1 MRYTIRMSGL
11 DSLLAKSLTVTIR
24 ENLGDRTLQKIE
36 QRIFERH
43 GISLTKAVENFSI
56 LDGVLKEFFGRGA
69 EGLEKQ
75 FMKGVVALEQS
86 ASQEKEWVTIE
97 DSRLATIVLKSLG
110 DDDKNKILNAVIGK
124 SMIISDILFVTQ
136 IPQTSGYRKVNSL
149 IEEGLL
155 VAEGYD
161 TLADGKTVTKY
172 KTLFE
177 NVQINIVQ
185 NKISI
190 KIQVPEKSL
199 KNSSV
204 IQITC
209 CR

>member
-1 MRYTIRMSGL
+1 
-11 DSLLAKSLTVTIR
+11 
-24 ENLGDRTLQKIE
+24 LQKIE

-43 GISLTKAVENFSI
+43 GINLTKAVENFTI
-56 LDGVLKEFFGRGA
+56 LDGVLREFFGGGA

-75 FMKGVVALEQS
+75 FMKGLIALEKTS
-86 ASQEKEWVTIE
+86 SQEKEWITIE
-97 DSRLATIVLKSLG
+97 DSRLSTIVLKALG

-149 IEEGLL
+149 IEDGLL
-155 VAEGYD
+155 ISEGYD
-161 TLADGKTVTKY
+161 TLADGKTVTKN

-185 NKISI
+185 NKITI
-190 KIQVPEKSL
+190 KIQVSEKSL
-199 KNSSV
+199 KSSSV
-204 IQITC
+204 IQVAC
-209 CR
+209 PRR

>member
-1 MRYTIRMSGL
+1 MSGL

-24 ENLGDRTLQKIE
+24 ENLGDRTMQKIE

-43 GISLTKAVENFSI
+43 GINLTKAVENFTI
-56 LDGVLKEFFGRGA
+56 LDGVLREFFGGGA

-75 FMKGVVALEQS
+75 FMKGLIALEQES
-86 ASQEKEWVTIE
+86 CQEKEWITIE
-97 DSRLATIVLKSLG
+97 DSNLSTIILKSLG

-149 IEEGLL
+149 IEDGLL
-155 VAEGYD
+155 IAEGYD
-161 TLADGKTVTKY
+161 VLADGKRVTKY

-185 NKISI
+185 NKITI
-190 KIQVPEKSL
+190 KIKVSEMSL

-204 IQITC
+204 IQVAC
-209 CR
+209 SR

>member
-1 MRYTIRMSGL
+1 MSGL
-11 DSLLAKSLTVTIR
+11 DSLLAKSLTGTIR

-43 GISLTKAVENFSI
+43 GINLTKAVENFAI
-56 LDGVLKEFFGRGA
+56 LDGVLREFFGGGA
-69 EGLEKQ
+69 EGLERQ
-75 FMKGVVALEQS
+75 FMKHVIALEQTS
-86 ASQEKEWVTIE
+86 GQEKEWITIE
-97 DSRLATIVLKSLG
+97 DYRLSTIILKALG
-110 DDDKNKILNAVIGK
+110 DDDKNKILNAVISK
-124 SMIISDILFVTQ
+124 PMIISDILFVTQ

-149 IEEGLL
+149 IEDGLL
-155 VAEGYD
+155 IAEGHD
-161 TLADGKTVTKY
+161 TLADGKMVTKY

-185 NKISI
+185 NKITI

-199 KNSSV
+199 KSSTV
-204 IQITC
+204 IQIAC

>member
-1 MRYTIRMSGL
+1 MSGL

-43 GISLTKAVENFSI
+43 GITLTKAVENFTI
-56 LDGVLKEFFGRGA
+56 LDGVLREFFGGGA

-75 FMKGVVALEQS
+75 FMKGLIALEQT
-86 ASQEKEWVTIE
+86 AGQEKEWITIE
-97 DSRLATIVLKSLG
+97 DSHLATVILKALG
-110 DDDKNKILNAVIGK
+110 DDDKNKIINAIIGK

-149 IEEGLL
+149 IEDGLL
-155 VAEGYD
+155 IGDGYD
-161 TLADGKTVTKY
+161 TLGDGKTVTKY
-172 KTLFE
+172 KALFE

-185 NKISI
+185 NKITI
-190 KIQVPEKSL
+190 KIQVSEKSL

-204 IQITC
+204 IQIACT
-209 CR
+209 R

>member
-1 MRYTIRMSGL
+1 MSGL

-43 GISLTKAVENFSI
+43 GINLTKAVENFTI
-56 LDGVLKEFFGRGA
+56 LDGVLREFFGGGA

-75 FMKGVVALEQS
+75 FMKGMIALEQAS
-86 ASQEKEWVTIE
+86 SQEKEWITIE
-97 DSRLATIVLKSLG
+97 DSRLSTIILKALG

-149 IEEGLL
+149 IEDGLL
-155 VAEGYD
+155 ISEGYD
-161 TLADGKTVTKY
+161 TLADGKSVTKY

-185 NKISI
+185 NKITI
-190 KIQVPEKSL
+190 KIQVSEKSL

-204 IQITC
+204 IQVAC
-209 CR
+209 PRR

>member
-1 MRYTIRMSGL
+1 MSGL
-11 DSLLAKSLTVTIR
+11 DSLLAKSLTVTIK

-43 GISLTKAVENFSI
+43 GISLTKAVENFTI
-56 LDGVLKEFFGRGA
+56 LDGVLREFFGGGA
-69 EGLEKQ
+69 EGLERQ
-75 FMKGVVALEQS
+75 FMKGMIALEQS
-86 ASQEKEWVTIE
+86 ASQEKEWITIE
-97 DSRLATIVLKSLG
+97 DSRLATTVLKSLG
-110 DDDKNKILNAVIGK
+110 DDDKNKILSAVMGK
-124 SMIISDILFVTQ
+124 PMITSDILFLTQ

-155 VAEGYD
+155 VADGYD

-185 NKISI
+185 NKITV
-190 KIQVPEKSL
+190 KIQVTEKSL
-199 KNSSV
+199 KSSSV
-204 IQITC
+204 IQIAC
-209 CR
+209 SR

>member
-1 MRYTIRMSGL
+1 MQMSGL

-43 GISLTKAVENFSI
+43 GINLTKAVENFTI
-56 LDGVLKEFFGRGA
+56 LDGVLREFFGGGA

-75 FMKGVVALEQS
+75 FMKGMIALEQAS
-86 ASQEKEWVTIE
+86 SQEKEWITIE
-97 DSRLATIVLKSLG
+97 DSRLSTIILKALG

-124 SMIISDILFVTQ
+124 SMIISDMLFITQ

-149 IEEGLL
+149 IEDGLL
-155 VAEGYD
+155 IADGYD

-185 NKISI
+185 NKITI
-190 KIQVPEKSL
+190 KIQVSEKSL
-199 KNSSV
+199 KSSSV
-204 IQITC
+204 IQIAC
-209 CR
+209 SR

>member
-1 MRYTIRMSGL
+1 MSGL
-11 DSLLAKSLTVTIR
+11 DSLLAKSLAVTIR
-24 ENLGDRTLQKIE
+24 ENLGDRTLQKVE

-43 GISLTKAVENFSI
+43 GINLTKAIENFTI
-56 LDGVLKEFFGRGA
+56 LDGVLREFFGGGA

-75 FMKGVVALEQS
+75 FMKGLVALEQP
-86 ASQEKEWVTIE
+86 ANQEKEWISIE

-124 SMIISDILFVTQ
+124 PMITSDILFVTQ
-136 IPQTSGYRKVNSL
+136 IPQTSGYRKVNAL

-155 VAEGYD
+155 IADGYD

-185 NKISI
+185 NKITV
-190 KIQVPEKSL
+190 KIQVPAKSL
-199 KNSSV
+199 KSSSV
-204 IQITC
+204 IQIAC